1 MADQQQDTCSICLE
15 DINAKTGRVEMSC
28 GHAHHFQC
36 LTTWFKSDPVHQG
49 PLCRKVATGLEDYK
63 RDVAQEEEAVESEG
77 GWVRLTFTALNTIL
91 LAQNGLG
98 ITPEVRSGLDHVGN
112 EHTEICRAEFNRI
125 LLEQGGRR
133 FDDAQWNLMQ
143 RAFPA
148 TQFIW

>member
-1 MADQQQDTCSICLE
+1 MAETNTHDDCSICLE
-15 DINAKTGRVEMSC
+15 SINAKTGRVEMSC

-36 LTTWFKSDPVHQG
+36 LTTWFKSGPVHQC

-63 RDVAQEEEAVESEG
+63 AEGAEEQAAPSEG
-77 GWVRLTFTALNTIL
+77 GWIRLTFTALNTIL

-98 ITPEVRSGLDHVGN
+98 ITPDIRSSLDHLGN
-112 EHTEICRAEFNRI
+112 ELTEICRAEFDRI
-125 LLEQGGRR
+125 LSEQGGRS

-148 TQFIW
+148 TQIIW